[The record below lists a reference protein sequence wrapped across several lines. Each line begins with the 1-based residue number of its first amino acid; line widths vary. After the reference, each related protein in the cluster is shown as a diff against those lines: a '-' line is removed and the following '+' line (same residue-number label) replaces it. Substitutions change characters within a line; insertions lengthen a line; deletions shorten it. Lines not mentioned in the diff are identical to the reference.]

1 MSSAGIFVPGFLN
14 RIDDTILFKL
24 LALSEIERIVELM
37 MGDLSRRLSDRQ
49 IDLHTTEA
57 ARHFIARQGY
67 DLVFGARPLKRF
79 ILHHLETLIGRAL
92 IVGDI
97 ADGDTITVDLEN
109 GELQVRHQAP
119 EDEGVVHRA
128 A

>member
-1 MSSAGIFVPGFLN
+1 
-14 RIDDTILFKL
+14 
-24 LALSEIERIVELM
+24 
-37 MGDLSRRLSDRQ
+37 MGDLSRRLSDRR
-49 IDLHTTEA
+49 IDLQTTEA
-57 ARHFIARQGY
+57 AQHFIARQGY
-67 DLVFGARPLKRF
+67 DPVFGARPLKRF

-92 IVGDI
+92 IAGDI

-119 EDEGVVHRA
+119 EDEGVAHRA

>member
-1 MSSAGIFVPGFLN
+1 MI
-14 RIDDTILFKL
+14 
-24 LALSEIERIVELM
+24 
-37 MGDLSRRLSDRQ
+37 GDLSRRLSDRR

-57 ARHFIARQGY
+57 ARHFIARQGS
-67 DLVFGARPLKRF
+67 DPVFGARPLKRF

-109 GELQVRHQAP
+109 GELQGRHQAP
-119 EDEGVVHRA
+119 EDEGVAHRA

>member
-1 MSSAGIFVPGFLN
+1 
-14 RIDDTILFKL
+14 
-24 LALSEIERIVELM
+24 
-37 MGDLSRRLSDRQ
+37 MGDLSRRLSDRR

-67 DLVFGARPLKRF
+67 DLVFGARPLKRV

-92 IVGDI
+92 IAGDI
-97 ADGDTITVDLEN
+97 ADTITVDLEN

-119 EDEGVVHRA
+119 EDEGVAHRA